1 MTSINLRKAEAAASA
16 VSTIVGVFIALEF
29 LGFWLLVMAYG
40 DDIVGTLILLFFVS
54 VSGLLLFF
62 HSWQSIYQILMH
74 IGSQLEEE
82 SKPLE
87 ESSAIEEESKPL
99 EESSAIE
106 EDSVTRD
113 DVRPSDNSPLIP
125 ANPIATPTK
134 GEKRCQFTNFTLG
147 TRCKNWFDGEG
158 QYCDEHS

>member
-1 MTSINLRKAEAAASA
+1 PYKSRVVTSINLRKAEAAAST

-62 HSWQSIYQILMH
+62 HTWQSIYQILMH
-74 IGSQLEEE
+74 IGSQL
-82 SKPLE
+82 
-87 ESSAIEEESKPL
+87 EEESKPL

>member
-1 MTSINLRKAEAAASA
+1 MTSINLRKAEAAAST

-62 HSWQSIYQILMH
+62 HTWQSIYQILMH
-74 IGSQLEEE
+74 IGSQL
-82 SKPLE
+82 
-87 ESSAIEEESKPL
+87 EEESKPL

>member
-87 ESSAIEEESKPL
+87 ESSAIEE
-99 EESSAIE
+99 
-106 EDSVTRD
+106 DSVTRD

>member
-87 ESSAIEEESKPL
+87 ESSAIEE
-99 EESSAIE
+99 
-106 EDSVTRD
+106 DSVTRD
-113 DVRPSDNSPLIP
+113 DVRPSDNSPPIP